1 MKQEMKDLFIHYL
14 NDFEQKGWE
23 NGNDWQYLKGYIET
37 IKNNTYEFYRD
48 MYKLYSGI
56 TNYNNSDQND
66 PIVKMG
72 RMTFV
77 LSMESFRVRNYSREK
92 IDNSL
97 EEVFNNAIITYIM
110 NKNSFDNSIE
120 RRYKEVANIA
130 AVVLVTFPHVA
141 HYFE

>member
-77 LSMESFRVRNYSREK
+77 LSMESFRDETTAS
-92 IDNSL
+92 
-97 EEVFNNAIITYIM
+97 FIITLP
-110 NKNSFDNSIE
+110 KS
-120 RRYKEVANIA
+120 
-130 AVVLVTFPHVA
+130 P
-141 HYFE
+141 